1 IYNALNLEVKTLCE
15 FMKEFQGKY
24 A

>member
-1 IYNALNLEVKTLCE
+1 LNLDQVKTLCE